1 MNLRFRTLV
10 HNDIYSRQ
18 CAEIEP
24 DARRLDEALRWLTNR
39 IASHPERGRRLGNS
53 DKWAAVSRAT
63 EPEVVIYY
71 QFNEDY
77 VYLIG
82 IKAR

>member
-1 MNLRFRTLV
+1 M
-10 HNDIYSRQ
+10 
-18 CAEIEP
+18 
-24 DARRLDEALRWLTNR
+24 TNR
-39 IASHPERGRRLGNS
+39 IASHPERGRRLGDS
-53 DKWAAVSRAT
+53 DKWAAVSRVT